1 MTSGFCLMLPM
12 RTSRQPWP
20 MSWAVATGTPGT
32 SRPGPCGTGR
42 PPPLGE
48 PRQRHW
54 HLAMRNRHDSDDPRP
69 QAVIPDGDR
78 PGLPGEPD
86 MGRGIRACRA
96 GPVTNSSGIRGSSS
110 CRTSVAHRAVGP
122 WQAVLL
128 LAVLL
133 RRPNREASNQLS
145 DYDHGQWRT
154 PGNADGGWCRAGQ
167 QGRKSLP
174 APTGSPRLIATTPA
188 GTDRRHDLSR
198 LTPKVGR
205 RRRTRARFELAAIED
220 TGGVGG
226 RLGALLHARA

>member
-54 HLAMRNRHDSDDPRP
+54 HLACGTDTTAMTPGPRP
-69 QAVIPDGDR
+69 SYP
-78 PGLPGEPD
+78 
-86 MGRGIRACRA
+86 MGIGRVCRANPIWAWGIRACRA
-96 GPVTNSSGIRGSSS
+96 RPVTNSSGIRGSSS
-110 CRTSVAHRAVGP
+110 CRTDVAHRAVGP

-128 LAVLL
+128 LAILL
-133 RRPNREASNQLS
+133 RRPNREASNHLS
-145 DYDHGQWRT
+145 NYDHGQWRT
-154 PGNADGGWCRAGQ
+154 PGDADGGWCRAGQ

-174 APTGSPRLIATTPA
+174 APRESAVDRNDPGRYRSPPRSLTTDSQSGKTAPDKGPIRACSPRRYGP
-188 GTDRRHDLSR
+188 
-198 LTPKVGR
+198 R
-205 RRRTRARFELAAIED
+205 RRPPGCAAPCRA
-220 TGGVGG
+220 
-226 RLGALLHARA
+226 